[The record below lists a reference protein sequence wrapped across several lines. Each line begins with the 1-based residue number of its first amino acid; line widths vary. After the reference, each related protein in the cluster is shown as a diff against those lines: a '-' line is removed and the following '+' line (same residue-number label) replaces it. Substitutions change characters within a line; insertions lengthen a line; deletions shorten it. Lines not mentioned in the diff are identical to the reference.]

1 MEPLRKLLSIL
12 MAAVL
17 GLTFVAPLLA
27 AYGQVPDGWLPAC
40 CRRLG
45 AHHCAMNMDMAKK
58 LAAAAGDNPVWTTT
72 SKCCPCYPAAVTTGH
87 FHETLAAAPAQALY
101 AEIASYGLCPVQT
114 EAKRRVSRD
123 RSRQKRGPP
132 VELLSL

>member
-1 MEPLRKLLSIL
+1 MEPLRRLVSIL

-27 AYGQVPDGWLPAC
+27 AYGGGADGLLPAC

-58 LAAAAGDNPVWTTT
+58 LTAAAGDSPAWTTT
-72 SKCCPCYPAAVTTGH
+72 SKCCPCYPAAATPGH
-87 FHETLAAAPAQALY
+87 YHETLASAPTQALY
-101 AEIASYGLCPVQT
+101 ADIASYGLRPVQT
-114 EAKRRVSRD
+114 EARRRISHD

-132 VELLSL
+132 AELLPA